1 MILRRIQTYDTDTN
15 RHVSSIRSLRR
26 LYRTDRSGI
35 RSDMA
40 VGTETST
47 AMSFEGERHAR
58 ERATILN
65 NTIFIAELKRLRSL
79 HYESTDEKLNRLID
93 ALIEY
98 EEDKD

>member
-1 MILRRIQTYDTDTN
+1 
-15 RHVSSIRSLRR
+15 
-26 LYRTDRSGI
+26 
-35 RSDMA
+35 
-40 VGTETST
+40 
-47 AMSFEGERHAR
+47 MSFAGERHAR
-58 ERATILN
+58 ERATILS